1 MSQAALRSFTS
12 DLMIS
17 SVELS
22 HEKPGLLNSY
32 SLPTSVPPRF
42 PEADQTELDRQFPA
56 DWDTSDCHPLASMFT
71 DWCGED
77 QVWVLSL
84 GSSAAEGLKKPREP
98 LGHPGEP
105 RSNPAR
111 A

>member
-1 MSQAALRSFTS
+1 
-12 DLMIS
+12 MIS

-32 SLPTSVPPRF
+32 SLPTSVPQ
-42 PEADQTELDRQFPA
+42 DSLKQIRQSWTGSFLLIG
-56 DWDTSDCHPLASMFT
+56 TPLTATHLLPCSRT
-71 DWCGED
+71 GVGKIRVW
-77 QVWVLSL
+77 VWVLSL
-84 GSSAAEGLKKPREP
+84 VSSAAEGLKKPREP